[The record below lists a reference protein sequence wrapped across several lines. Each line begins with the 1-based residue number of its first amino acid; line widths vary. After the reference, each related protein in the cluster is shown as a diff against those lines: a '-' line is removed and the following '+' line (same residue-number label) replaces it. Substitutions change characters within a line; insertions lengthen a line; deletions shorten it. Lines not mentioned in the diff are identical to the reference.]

1 MTDANTDA
9 QGVGAEAQ
17 NEASKAAQRAA
28 DEARDVAREATER
41 AREEFYNQGD
51 RAKAGV
57 ASEISGIADALR
69 KAAGDMRSG
78 SPQERTIGQLA
89 GTLADASDA
98 IRDRDLGEIAS
109 ELSGF
114 ARRNPVAF
122 LGGAA
127 LAGFAATRFAKAST
141 SASRGV
147 GSGSSDTGSGA
158 SGTATDYSATSTT
171 GSTGAASGQTGG
183 MSGGRTPGTPAAP
196 TPSPAPSPAGGGIPG
211 PATRPATT
219 TTGTGS
225 VSAPA
230 STTTPYS
237 TGER

>member
-1 MTDANTDA
+1 MTDTNPDA
-9 QGVGAEAQ
+9 RGAGAEARDDAGQ
-17 NEASKAAQRAA
+17 AASRVAEDARNVARQASERVR
-28 DEARDVAREATER
+28 DEA
-41 AREEFYNQGD
+41 YQQGD
-51 RAKAGV
+51 RAKEGV

-98 IRDRDLGEIAS
+98 IRDRDLGEISS
-109 ELSGF
+109 ELSRF
-114 ARRNPVAF
+114 ARRNPLAF

-127 LAGFAATRFAKAST
+127 LAGFAATRFAKAS
-141 SASRGV
+141 SNAPRG
-147 GSGSSDTGSGA
+147 GYSGYSGAGETHGGEPYARQGSSA
-158 SGTATDYSATSTT
+158 PTATPSRAPAPT
-171 GSTGAASGQTGG
+171 AAS
-183 MSGGRTPGTPAAP
+183 
-196 TPSPAPSPAGGGIPG
+196 APSSPSGGIPG

-219 TTGTGS
+219 TSGTGS

-230 STTTPYS
+230 STSTPYT

>member
-1 MTDANTDA
+1 MTETNPDAR
-9 QGVGAEAQ
+9 GVGAETRDDA
-17 NEASKAAQRAA
+17 AKAASRVA
-28 DEARDVAREATER
+28 DDARNVAREASER
-41 AREEFYNQGD
+41 VRDEAYQQGD
-51 RAKAGV
+51 RAKEGV
-57 ASEISGIADALR
+57 ASEMSGIADALR
-69 KAAGDMRSG
+69 KAAEEMRSG
-78 SPQERTIGQLA
+78 SPQERTFGQLA
-89 GTLADASDA
+89 GSLAEASEA

-114 ARRNPVAF
+114 ARRNPMAF

-141 SASRGV
+141 NTPRGTSSGYSDADDAYSRQPV
-147 GSGSSDTGSGA
+147 PA
-158 SGTATDYSATSTT
+158 
-171 GSTGAASGQTGG
+171 
-183 MSGGRTPGTPAAP
+183 AAP
-196 TPSPAPSPAGGGIPG
+196 TPAPRPAGGSVPA
-211 PATRPATT
+211 PATQPATT